1 MKWHTRPRLVLVA
14 LAGAFIAAALPG
26 AAVAGPGALDPSFG
40 TGGQVTTDFGG
51 FDSAQAVAVQSDG
64 KILAAG
70 SSGGGDFALAR
81 YNADGTLDS
90 TFGSGGK
97 LTTDFGGFDVALG
110 VALQAD
116 GKIVAV
122 GGGGSGSD
130 FALAR
135 YNADG
140 SLDASFGSGGMVTT
154 DFGGFEAATA
164 VAIQGDG
171 KIVVTGS
178 TFSGGLQQF

>member
-64 KILAAG
+64 KIVAAG
-70 SSGGGDFALAR
+70 STGGGDFALAR
-81 YNADGTLDS
+81 YNGDGSLDS

-97 LTTDFGGFDVALG
+97 VTTDVGGFDAALG
-110 VALQAD
+110 VAQSD

-122 GGGGSGSD
+122 
-130 FALAR
+130 
-135 YNADG
+135 
-140 SLDASFGSGGMVTT
+140 
-154 DFGGFEAATA
+154 
-164 VAIQGDG
+164 
-171 KIVVTGS
+171 
-178 TFSGGLQQF
+178 